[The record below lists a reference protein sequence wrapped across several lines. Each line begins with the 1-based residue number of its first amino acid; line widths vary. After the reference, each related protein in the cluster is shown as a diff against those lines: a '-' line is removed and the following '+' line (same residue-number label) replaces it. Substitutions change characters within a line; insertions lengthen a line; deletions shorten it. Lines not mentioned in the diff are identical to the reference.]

1 MPRLTNL
8 AAAALTAALLV
19 IGSGAALA
27 EGDAAQV
34 DILRVDGGEVTFTV
48 SVPAAPPGTVLVPE
62 RTAVRIAGRSTQAV
76 AARPGAQAPATAVIV
91 FDASGSM
98 RGKPLEEAKSA
109 AQRFVDV
116 LPASV
121 QVGLVTFADTARL
134 TVAPTTNRATLDQAI
149 QSVRAG
155 GETALYDAVATAAKV
170 PAADRTL
177 VIMSDGGDTVSE
189 TDLTSAIK
197 AVTGGGTRGEAIAFS
212 TKEFDM
218 APLAALA
225 TAGRGKVRTAAD
237 GQALADAFVQAATGF
252 TSRLDVTATVPEGTG
267 GLAPMAVTVSDGA
280 HSWTGSAMVQ
290 LAPLPSFQS
299 GAQSPTRP
307 GPAADS
313 VGASGPEVV
322 STPTTWLFWLVGALA
337 FMAVLLLVVAALPRR
352 LSDAQRRARALG
364 VYSVSGQ
371 RVGQTPGS
379 PVPHQVVQGVLG
391 ASERFVELRGTAA
404 GTALKLDRAGMALR
418 PHEWLVVR
426 ISTVV
431 GLAVVLVLLTGW
443 VIRGILLGA
452 LLGWLGTALYL
463 RWRQRRRTR
472 AFGDSLA
479 DTLQLVASSLQT
491 GFSLAQAL
499 DAAQQ
504 SGAQPMSGELGRA
517 LAAARIGSVL
527 EDELDQVG
535 VRMDSEDWRWAVMAM
550 RIQHHVGG
558 NLAEVLLT
566 TVKTLRERAAMRRQ
580 ARALSAEGRLSA
592 YILIGLPIALFAF
605 FLLVRR
611 EYVEKLWTTPLGLLM
626 SLGAVVLMGLGTF
639 WMSRVVKVE
648 V

>member
-1 MPRLTNL
+1 
-8 AAAALTAALLV
+8 
-19 IGSGAALA
+19 
-27 EGDAAQV
+27 
-34 DILRVDGGEVTFTV
+34 
-48 SVPAAPPGTVLVPE
+48 
-62 RTAVRIAGRSTQAV
+62 
-76 AARPGAQAPATAVIV
+76 
-91 FDASGSM
+91 
-98 RGKPLEEAKSA
+98 
-109 AQRFVDV
+109 
-116 LPASV
+116 
-121 QVGLVTFADTARL
+121 
-134 TVAPTTNRATLDQAI
+134 
-149 QSVRAG
+149 
-155 GETALYDAVATAAKV
+155 
-170 PAADRTL
+170 
-177 VIMSDGGDTVSE
+177 
-189 TDLTSAIK
+189 
-197 AVTGGGTRGEAIAFS
+197 
-212 TKEFDM
+212 
-218 APLAALA
+218 
-225 TAGRGKVRTAAD
+225 
-237 GQALADAFVQAATGF
+237 
-252 TSRLDVTATVPEGTG
+252 
-267 GLAPMAVTVSDGA
+267 
-280 HSWTGSAMVQ
+280 
-290 LAPLPSFQS
+290 
-299 GAQSPTRP
+299 
-307 GPAADS
+307 
-313 VGASGPEVV
+313 
-322 STPTTWLFWLVGALA
+322 
-337 FMAVLLLVVAALPRR
+337 
-352 LSDAQRRARALG
+352 
-364 VYSVSGQ
+364 
-371 RVGQTPGS
+371 
-379 PVPHQVVQGVLG
+379 
-391 ASERFVELRGTAA
+391 
-404 GTALKLDRAGMALR
+404 MALR

-491 GFSLAQAL
+491 GFSLSQAL